1 MERSTTGRKRV
12 AAEESGAR
20 SVTRRASADGP
31 KTTTATAGSTGGPK
45 GSKSTKRSSRAKGS
59 SDGYDAS
66 KIQVLEGMD
75 AVRKRPGMYI
85 GGTGGEGL
93 HHLVWEIID
102 NAVDEAAA
110 GFANHVDVTLHK
122 DGSIEVSDDGRGIP
136 IDRKPDGR
144 TALEVVFTELHAG
157 GKFGSGA
164 YTSSGGLHGV
174 GASVVN
180 ALSTKLVAEVDRDG
194 ATSRLVFLERVPGN
208 YLASGTFKPSSK
220 LAKVKKIPAKRTGTR
235 VRFWPDTDVFDP
247 DATIVYDRVR
257 DHVSRVC
264 FLVPGLQV
272 KLTDR
277 RDPNRSPETFQAN
290 GGLADYVDYLSIG
303 ESVTDIVT
311 IHDEATFEEKVPVD
325 GKITAVT
332 RPCTIDVAARW
343 VKGFDTTIVSFV
355 NTIPT
360 SDGGT
365 HVAGFERALSRVAN
379 EDLLADAKKLKKLA
393 KQGNDRAVPTDIQEG
408 LVAAVK
414 VTFPEPQFKGQTKQ
428 ELGTPAVQSIVYETV
443 KSGLGDW
450 IVKGGKRSQISAL
463 REKITQAV
471 LTRVAAKQQLDA
483 RRKAAN
489 LGSSGMP
496 DKLADCR
503 VHGPDSELLIVEGNS
518 AAGPAK
524 QGRDA
529 TTMAVLPLRG
539 KVVNAGKAT
548 LKQVIENTEAQ
559 ALITAIGAGSGR
571 DFDITQSRY
580 GRIIILCDADVD
592 GSHIRCLLLTL
603 IYHQMRPLLEHGYV
617 YAAQPPLFAAKHRG
631 EMVYAY
637 DDQQRLALGEELKVP
652 GDKWKRFKGLGEMN
666 VEELAETTLNRE
678 TRILKRMTMAD
689 GHEATEAAKLF
700 SVLMG
705 NDVAT
710 RRDYIIENSG
720 LIDADLLDI

>member
-1 MERSTTGRKRV
+1 MTSTPAKKRAKSTTQRK
-12 AAEESGAR
+12 AAK
-20 SVTRRASADGP
+20 VT
-31 KTTTATAGSTGGPK
+31 
-45 GSKSTKRSSRAKGS
+45 SKSRKASTSSN
-59 SDGYDAS
+59 YDAS
-66 KIQVLEGMD
+66 KIQILEGLE

-85 GGTGGEGL
+85 GGTGSEGL

-102 NAVDEAAA
+102 NSVDEAAA
-110 GFANHVDVTLHK
+110 GFASHVDIVLNK
-122 DGSIEVSDDGRGIP
+122 DGSIEVSDNGRGIP
-136 IDRKPDGR
+136 IDRKADGR
-144 TALEVVFTELHAG
+144 TGLEVVFTELHAG

-164 YTSSGGLHGV
+164 YLSSGGLHGV

-194 ATSRLVFLERVPGN
+194 AVWRLVFLDREPGN
-208 YLASGTFKPSSK
+208 YLSSGKFKPSSK

-235 VRFWPDTDVFDP
+235 VRFWPDLDVFDAEARL
-247 DATIVYDRVR
+247 DYELIR
-257 DHVSRVC
+257 DHVARVC

-272 KLTDR
+272 KLHDKR
-277 RDPNRSPETFQAN
+277 RSGSEAETFVAN
-290 GGLADYVDYLSIG
+290 GGLADYVSYLSIG
-303 ESVTDIVT
+303 EPVTDIVT
-311 IHDEATFEEKVPVD
+311 IHDETTFEEKVPID
-325 GKITAVT
+325 GKVTAVT
-332 RPCTIDVAARW
+332 RPCTIDIAARW
-343 VKGFDTTIVSFV
+343 VKGYDTTIVSFV

-360 SDGGT
+360 RDGGT
-365 HVAGFERALSRVAN
+365 HVAGFERALSWVAN
-379 EDLLADAKKLKKLA
+379 EDLLADVKKLKKLA
-393 KQGNDRAVPTDIQEG
+393 KQGKDRAVPNDIQEG

-428 ELGTPAVQSIVYETV
+428 ELGTPAIQTLVYDTV
-443 KSGLGDW
+443 KSGMGDW
-450 IVKGGKRSQISAL
+450 VAGGGKKSQINAL
-463 REKITQAV
+463 REKIAQAV

-489 LGSSGMP
+489 LSSGTMP

-503 VHGPDSELLIVEGNS
+503 VHGADSELLIVEGNS

-524 QGRDA
+524 QGRDSS
-529 TTMAVLPLRG
+529 TMAVLPLRG

-571 DFDITQSRY
+571 DFDISASRY

-603 IYHQMRPLLEHGYV
+603 IYHHMRPLLEHGHV

-631 EMVYAY
+631 EMVYAF
-637 DDQQRLALGEELKVP
+637 DDAERAKLSDELNLGLE
-652 GDKWKRFKGLGEMN
+652 KWKRFKGLGEMN

-678 TRILKRMTMAD
+678 TRVLKRMTMTD
-689 GHEATEAAKLF
+689 GEEAVKAAKLF

-710 RRDYIIENSG
+710 RRAYIIRNSG
-720 LIDADLLDI
+720 LIDTNLLDI

>member
-1 MERSTTGRKRV
+1 MTKKRAATTSGQKAKS
-12 AAEESGAR
+12 AAAAK
-20 SVTRRASADGP
+20 RAS
-31 KTTTATAGSTGGPK
+31 
-45 GSKSTKRSSRAKGS
+45 GS
-59 SDGYDAS
+59 SYDAS
-66 KIQVLEGMD
+66 KIQILEGLD

-85 GGTGGEGL
+85 GGTGSEGL

-102 NAVDEAAA
+102 NSVDEAAA
-110 GFANHVDVTLHK
+110 GFASHVDVVLHK

-136 IDRKPDGR
+136 IDRKGDGR

-164 YTSSGGLHGV
+164 YSASGGLHGV

-180 ALSTKLVAEVDRDG
+180 ALSSKLVAEVDRDG
-194 ATSRLVFLERVPGN
+194 AIWRLVFLGREPGN
-208 YLASGTFKPSSK
+208 YLASGKFKPSSK
-220 LAKVKKIPAKRTGTR
+220 LAKIKKIPVKRTGTR
-235 VRFWPDTDVFDP
+235 VRFWPDLDVFDP
-247 DATIVYDRVR
+247 EARIDYELVR
-257 DHVSRVC
+257 DHVARVC
-264 FLVPGLQV
+264 FLVPGLHV
-272 KLTDR
+272 KLHDR
-277 RDPNRSPETFQAN
+277 RGSGKEAETFVAN

-311 IHDEATFEEKVPVD
+311 IHDELTFEEKVPVD
-325 GKITAVT
+325 GKITTVT
-332 RPCTIDVAARW
+332 RPCSVDIAARW

-379 EDLLADAKKLKKLA
+379 EELLADTKKLKKLA
-393 KQGNDRAVPTDIQEG
+393 KQGNDRAVPNDIQEG

-428 ELGTPAVQSIVYETV
+428 ELGTPAVQSLVYDTA

-450 IVKGGKRSQISAL
+450 MSGGGKKTQINAL

-471 LTRVAAKQQLDA
+471 LNRVAAKQQLDA

-489 LGSSGMP
+489 LSSNGMP

-503 VHGPDSELLIVEGNS
+503 VHGLDSELLIVEGNS

-529 TTMAVLPLRG
+529 STMAVLPLRG

-548 LKQVIENTEAQ
+548 LKQVVENTEAQ

-571 DFDITQSRY
+571 DFDIDASRY

-617 YAAQPPLFAAKHRG
+617 YAAQPPLFATKHRG
-631 EMVYAY
+631 QPVYAY
-637 DDQQRLALGEELKVP
+637 DEAERTALSEELKVP
-652 GDKWKRFKGLGEMN
+652 FEKWKRFKGLGEMN
-666 VEELAETTLNRE
+666 VDELAETTLNRE
-678 TRILKRMTMAD
+678 TRVLKRMTMHD
-689 GHEATEAAKLF
+689 GREAIEAAKLF

-720 LIDADLLDI
+720 LIDSELLDI